1 MLVSQLKVQF
11 LERLKDEFPQTEIE
25 SFFYILVDHYLGRRR
40 IDVALEPDLEISEG
54 QMSKFEKALLRLHDH
69 EPIQYITG
77 KTEFYGLEFYV
88 DKNVLIPRPETEEL
102 VEWIISDHKNS
113 NKELRILDIGTGSG
127 CIPVSLAKNLPDS
140 VVSSFDISTEAIA
153 MAKKNAD
160 LNNTKVNFQN
170 IDILSLDNLEEKF
183 DIIVSNPPYVRELEK
198 KEMHRNVLD
207 FEPKLALYVEDVR
220 PLVFYE
226 KIASL
231 AANSLEQRGALY
243 FEINQYLSEETK
255 ALVQKL
261 GFEAEL
267 KKDIFGNYRMLKA
280 IRK

>member
-11 LERLKDEFPQTEIE
+11 QEKLKDEFPPTEIE

-40 IDVALEPDLEISEG
+40 IDVALEPDMEVSEG
-54 QMSKFEKALLRLHDH
+54 QMAKFEKALLRLQDH

-160 LNNTKVNFQN
+160 LNNTRVNFQN
-170 IDILSLDNLEEKF
+170 IDILSLDNLEERF

-198 KEMHRNVLD
+198 KDMHRNVLD

-231 AANSLEQRGALY
+231 AMTSLEPSGALY

-255 ALVQKL
+255 TMVENL

-280 IRK
+280 TRK